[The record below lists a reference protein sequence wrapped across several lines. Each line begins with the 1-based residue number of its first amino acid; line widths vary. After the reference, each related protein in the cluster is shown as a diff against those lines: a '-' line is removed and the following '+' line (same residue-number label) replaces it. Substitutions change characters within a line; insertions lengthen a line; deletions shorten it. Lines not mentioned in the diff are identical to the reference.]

1 MGQIA
6 NQMAFETFYKVKEK
20 IKETRAEKK
29 HGMSIE
35 EQFNLIAD
43 EYDVNRKRFIPCF
56 DDYYITKTS
65 HTEKV
70 CRTLKIRQCRQ

>member
-6 NQMAFETFYKVKEK
+6 NQMAFEIFYKVKEK

-29 HGMSIE
+29 NGMSIE

-43 EYDVNRKRFIPCF
+43 EYDANRKGLYLVLMI
-56 DDYYITKTS
+56 IILLQQK
-65 HTEKV
+65 
-70 CRTLKIRQCRQ
+70 